1 MGNLIK
7 YLISL
12 TIVPIISFLI
22 SVLILQITNISLDS
36 LSGLAIVTI
45 VFVFVSSL
53 YDCLETWK
61 KGEKIKV
68 FSIFFEKIGFI
79 LLPFGLMFFSI
90 STHDSNIFESIL
102 FFIISV
108 AFLVSGI
115 IILNHVSTYE
125 CEVKKVNEILQV

>member
-7 YLISL
+7 YLINL
-12 TIVPIISFLI
+12 TVVPIVSFLI

-36 LSGLAIVTI
+36 LSGLAIATI

-53 YDCLETWK
+53 YDCLEIWK

-79 LLPFGLMFFSI
+79 LLLFGLMFFSI

-108 AFLVSGI
+108 AFLVNGI
-115 IILNHVSTYE
+115 IILDHVTVYE
-125 CEVKKVNEILQV
+125 REVKK